1 MVDSEYSLGNYKSL
15 KTSTGAIIKTPQML
29 KSVSDH
35 LKTKSVC
42 KHEVKK
48 LPHIIRFF
56 SDRNKTQELCHKVFL
71 ENGGA
76 VKVVPDCCIN
86 KNL

>member
-15 KTSTGAIIKTPQML
+15 KANTGATIKTPQML
-29 KSVSDH
+29 KFVSDH
-35 LKTKSVC
+35 LKTKKVC

-48 LPHIIRFF
+48 LPFLIRFF
-56 SDRNKTQELCHKVFL
+56 PDRNKTQELCDKVIL
-71 ENGGA
+71 ENGGTL
-76 VKVVPDCCIN
+76 KVVPDCYKN